1 MRRGVDKA
9 LEAGERRCHLFFAQ
23 SRRSW
28 TMQIRRV
35 HTVNSVIAA
44 IPLVLLRRG
53 RVGTLLLI
61 SGTICSSTLIAQQ
74 ETELPNRN
82 TQTFPNPFRTGP
94 VTNYRTVTEPTNGNF
109 RSTPTAHWVDVIRME
124 SLPSH
129 FEPPV
134 ITAISVSPKGNVIAA
149 AGDDHAIRIVD
160 LATGKTT
167 ATLIGHLDWVQSV
180 EFSPSGLELASCGN
194 DGTLRVWS
202 LGSTPKMIS
211 VKSVPHALMTLA
223 FLRDDCIFAAG
234 FSNRI
239 YRYDGDQKDL
249 AVFHSC
255 DCRDIR
261 SIAASPDRKWIA
273 FGGRDGVLRMR
284 RIDIVEN
291 ESGLHSEPFDELVV
305 PLHTERIRSLQFS
318 TDGNQITSVG
328 EDRRIIH
335 YDVVNRAIVGQAEI
349 GGGKLLG
356 LCELAPHLFAIA
368 SSDNTIRIFSDID
381 QQVRA
386 KLVGHDGSVSILK
399 RTPKHL
405 ISGSFDTTIRIWDI
419 DRAIEAMD
427 KEGRYRHSV
436 AAQFEN
442 SGAGE
447 EVK

>member
-1 MRRGVDKA
+1 
-9 LEAGERRCHLFFAQ
+9 
-23 SRRSW
+23 
-28 TMQIRRV
+28 MQIRRV

-44 IPLVLLRRG
+44 ITPAMLRGGRLGAWLLVSTG
-53 RVGTLLLI
+53 V
-61 SGTICSSTLIAQQ
+61 CSSTLIAQK
-74 ETELPNRN
+74 EKEIPSGSTK
-82 TQTFPNPFRTGP
+82 TFPNPFRTGP
-94 VTNYRTVTEPTNGNF
+94 VKNDNALADPNNGNV
-109 RSTPTAHWVDVIRME
+109 RSAPNGPGVDVIRLK

-129 FEPPV
+129 IESPV
-134 ITAISVSPKGNVIAA
+134 VTAMSVSPKGDVIAA

-160 LATGKTT
+160 LATGKTS

-180 EFSPSGLELASCGN
+180 EFSPSGLELASCSN

-202 LGSTPKMIS
+202 LGSRPKLIS
-211 VKSVPHALMTLA
+211 TKSVPHALMTLT

-239 YRYDGDQKDL
+239 YQYDGAQKDL
-249 AVFHSC
+249 VVFHSC
-255 DCRDIR
+255 DCADIR

-291 ESGLHSEPFDELVV
+291 EGGLHLDPSNELVV
-305 PLHTERIRSLQFS
+305 PLHFERIRSLQFS
-318 TDGNQITSVG
+318 TDGSHITSVG

-335 YDVVNRAIVGQAEI
+335 YDVANRAIVGQAEI

-356 LCELAPHLFAIA
+356 LCELEPHLFAIA
-368 SSDNTIRIFSDID
+368 SSDNMIRIFSDTD
-381 QQVRA
+381 QQVHA

-419 DRAIEAMD
+419 ERAIATMD
-427 KEGRYRHSV
+427 KEGRYRHPV
-436 AAQFEN
+436 AAQFED

-447 EVK
+447 EVR

>member
-1 MRRGVDKA
+1 
-9 LEAGERRCHLFFAQ
+9 
-23 SRRSW
+23 
-28 TMQIRRV
+28 MQIRRV

-44 IPLVLLRRG
+44 IPFALLRGG
-53 RVGTLLLI
+53 RIGTLLLVT
-61 SGTICSSTLIAQQ
+61 SAVSSSTLIAQQ
-74 ETELPNRN
+74 KTELPSRSA
-82 TQTFPNPFRTGP
+82 QTFPNPFRTGP
-94 VTNYRTVTEPTNGNF
+94 ITNGNAVVE
-109 RSTPTAHWVDVIRME
+109 PTHGNLPSAPTERWMDVIRLE
-124 SLPSH
+124 SLPNH
-129 FEPPV
+129 MEPPV
-134 ITAISVSPKGNVIAA
+134 VTAISVSPKGDVIAA

-180 EFSPSGLELASCGN
+180 EFSPNALELASCGN

-211 VKSVPHALMTLA
+211 SKSVPHALMTLN

-234 FSNRI
+234 FSNCI
-239 YRYDGDQKDL
+239 YRYDGEQKDL
-249 AVFHSC
+249 VIFHTC

-284 RIDIVEN
+284 RVDIVEN
-291 ESGLHSEPFDELVV
+291 ESGLHSELSNELVA
-305 PLHTERIRSLQFS
+305 PLHFERIRSLQFS

-328 EDRRIIH
+328 EDRRIIR
-335 YDVVNRAIVGQAEI
+335 YDVVNRAIVGQTEI

-356 LCELAPHLFAIA
+356 LCELEPHLFAIA

-381 QQVRA
+381 QQVHA

-399 RTPKHL
+399 RTQKHL

-419 DRAIEAMD
+419 DRAIATID
-427 KEGRYRHSV
+427 KEGRYRHPV
-436 AAQFEN
+436 AAQFED
-442 SGAGE
+442 SSAGE